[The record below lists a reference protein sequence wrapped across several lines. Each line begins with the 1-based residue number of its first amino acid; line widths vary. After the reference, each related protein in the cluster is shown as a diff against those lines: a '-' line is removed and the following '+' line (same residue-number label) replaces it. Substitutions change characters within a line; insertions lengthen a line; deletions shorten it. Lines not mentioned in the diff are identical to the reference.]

1 MCTIY
6 KRTQI
11 IEFFFPEKKDFEY
24 SYARRIN
31 CSSVGL
37 IVPAFKIKKYVLF
50 SEMNVFEYSY
60 ARRINCSSVG

>member
-6 KRTQI
+6 KRTKI

-31 CSSVGL
+31 CFSVGL
-37 IVPAFKIKKYVLF
+37 IVPAFEIKKYVLF
-50 SEMNVFEYSY
+50 F
-60 ARRINCSSVG
+60 